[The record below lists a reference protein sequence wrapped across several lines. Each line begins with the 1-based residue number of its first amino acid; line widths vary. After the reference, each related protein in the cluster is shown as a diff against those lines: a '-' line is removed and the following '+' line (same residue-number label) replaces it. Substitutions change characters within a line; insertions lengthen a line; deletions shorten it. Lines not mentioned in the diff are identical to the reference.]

1 MYSMKIIRNMVMFAL
16 LGGFISCKEK
26 SSLDVNKKTPPN
38 VLFIAIDDLND
49 WTGFLGGRDGVYTP
63 NLDALAARGMAF
75 TNAHCSAPACGPSRA
90 SLMTGIRPSTSGIY
104 DNSAEWRKSPVL
116 AHAKTIP
123 EYFREAG
130 YIVKGGGKIF
140 HALSWIRDR
149 YGIDQN
155 DPTIWDAYFPSKER
169 SLPES
174 VWPKSAV
181 KDSTGYVSWQ
191 PLAGNG
197 TAKRPSGFFDYGAL
211 GNNEEMADYKVVDWA
226 VDELNK
232 EHKKPL
238 FLAVGIFRPHIPW
251 FVPKE
256 YFDRYP
262 IENIT
267 LPKIEENDLDDVS
280 SIAIKHLRRDWQKWM
295 LTNNEW
301 KKAIQAYQASV
312 TFSDAMVGRLIE
324 GLEKSGKLDETI
336 IVLWS
341 DHGMHIGEKE
351 QWEKFTLW
359 EESTRVP
366 LIVVAPG
373 TTKASTKTGEAVS
386 LLDVYP
392 TLVELS
398 GGMIFEQL
406 EGQSLKPLLENPL
419 LTREKPAVTTWHYNN
434 HAIRTKNWRY
444 ISYSNGDEELYNHKS
459 DPDEFYNLA
468 NKPENRVLMDS
479 LQQWMPKTN
488 FHEID

>member
-1 MYSMKIIRNMVMFAL
+1 MKKIRNIVLFVL
-16 LGGFISCKEK
+16 LGGIISCKERPSPDTKEKK
-26 SSLDVNKKTPPN
+26 SPN

-49 WTGFLGGRDGVYTP
+49 WIGFMGGREGIYTP

-90 SLMTGIRPSTSGIY
+90 SLMTGVRPSTSGVY

-116 AHAKTIP
+116 ADAKTIP

-130 YIVKGGGKIF
+130 YKVKGGGKIF

-155 DPTIWDAYFPSKER
+155 DPAIWDDYFPSKKR

-181 KDSTGYVSWQ
+181 MDSTGYVTWEVM
-191 PLAGNG
+191 AGNG
-197 TAKRPSGFFDYGAL
+197 TANRPNSFFDYGAL
-211 GNNEEMADYKVVDWA
+211 GSDEEMADQKVVDWA
-226 VDELNK
+226 IDELNK
-232 EHKKPL
+232 ENVKPL

-251 FVPKE
+251 FVPEE
-256 YFDRYP
+256 YFDKYP
-262 IENIT
+262 IENII
-267 LPKIEENDLDDVS
+267 LPKILKNDLDDVS
-280 SIAIKHLRRDWQKWM
+280 SIALKDVKRNWQKWM
-295 LTNNEW
+295 LDNKEW
-301 KKAIQAYQASV
+301 KNAIQAYQASIS
-312 TFSDAMVGRLIE
+312 FSDAMVGRLIN
-324 GLEKSGKLDETI
+324 GLKNSGKFDDTI

-366 LIVVAPG
+366 LIVIAPG
-373 TTKASTKTGEAVS
+373 ITKANTETAEAVS
-386 LLDVYP
+386 LLDIYP

-398 GGMIFEQL
+398 GGTIFEQL

-419 LTREKPAVTTWHYNN
+419 MTREEPIVTTWHYKN
-434 HAIRTKNWRY
+434 HAVRTEDWRY
-444 ISYSNGDEELYNHKS
+444 ISYNNGDEELYDHRS
-459 DPDEFYNLA
+459 DPDEFFNLA
-468 NKPENRVLMDS
+468 NKPENRILMDS
-479 LQQWMPKTN
+479 FQQWLPKMN
-488 FHEID
+488 FQY